1 MMKTVSGVIID
12 GPGFGP
18 GIARPARKTAA
29 AACIGLCLLILTGT
43 ALGAEVKP
51 EIRYVYYDVP
61 YNKGVA
67 VSELIRLHTTL
78 FNNQGRPLAG
88 ITDYLIRYE
97 MNQGS
102 RVPGI
107 CHVENPKVF
116 CECEITLPRL
126 VGEAA
131 DPLIRSEFA
140 TELESIRRHELTHC
154 DIAVRYADTL
164 LTTYH
169 NFNDMLC
176 ESGAETVRKE
186 FERVIA
192 ECWEAQLLFDHS
204 EYGYQDHLD
213 AGDFKRAVGDN
224 YQISPQTQDGS
235 RPGLKPSAPPRA
247 PAPRREPLPAPP
259 LRVETVPS
267 PAAPP
272 AEAVRPGPETPRE
285 GSIFKD
291 KDGVWRNY

>member
-1 MMKTVSGVIID
+1 MKTVSGVITD
-12 GPGFGP
+12 APGFGTGVANP
-18 GIARPARKTAA
+18 VLKTVGDVL
-29 AACIGLCLLILTGT
+29 IGFCFLILAGS
-43 ALGAEVKP
+43 AWGAEVKP

-61 YNKGVA
+61 YSKGVP

-78 FNNQGRPLAG
+78 YNGQGRPLAG

-126 VGEAA
+126 VGAAA
-131 DPLIRSEFA
+131 DPLIRAEFT

-154 DIAVRYADTL
+154 DIAVRYADNL
-164 LTTYH
+164 LVTYR

-176 ESGAETVRKE
+176 ESGAEAVRKE
-186 FERVIA
+186 FERVVA

-224 YQISPQTQDGS
+224 YRISPQTQDGS
-235 RPGLKPSAPPRA
+235 SPALKPSVPPKALA
-247 PAPRREPLPAPP
+247 PAPRRKAPPIRVENAPAPP
-259 LRVETVPS
+259 
-267 PAAPP
+267 PP
-272 AEAVRPGPETPRE
+272 VEAVRPGPERPRD
-285 GSIFKD
+285 GGIFKD
-291 KDGVWRNY
+291 EDGVWRNY